1 MAEER
6 KRQHGGRTVTRRRFL
21 AGSGAAIAAAATG
34 GPLILV
40 PGKAKA
46 SEQLVVTSWG
56 GAYEEGI
63 KKVFAEPFTKET
75 GIPITTINNADLA
88 KVKAQVTSGAVEWDV
103 FDGIGPQITAGAK
116 NGYWEPV
123 DASIVD
129 RSDLVVP
136 GGDTFVGVYFYGG
149 GVCWDN
155 KRHPDGKH
163 PVDFKGFW
171 DVNAYPGPRA
181 LRARIPET
189 LEMALIADGVEPR
202 KLYPLDVERGF
213 RSLDRIKPHI
223 KKWVVPSPQTISL
236 VQDGEVNFSYTYI
249 SRVVG
254 AERAG
259 SPIGFSYKQTLNS
272 MEYFAV
278 VKGSKN
284 REAAMKFIA
293 FCLRPDRQA
302 AFADLLSF
310 TPIARKGYQL
320 ASPEGKK
327 HMADLES
334 PNNGIIDDQWWRDH
348 FDELTKRFTEWTI
361 T

>member
-1 MAEER
+1 MDDQQEQDVNQSR
-6 KRQHGGRTVTRRRFL
+6 SMSRRRFL
-21 AGSGAAIAAAATG
+21 GGSAAALAAAAG

-46 SEQLVVTSWG
+46 SEQLVLTSWG
-56 GAYEEGI
+56 GAYEAGI
-63 KKVFAEPFTKET
+63 TKVFAEPFTKET
-75 GIPITTINNADLA
+75 GIRITTVNNADLA

-116 NGYWEPV
+116 NGYWERV
-123 DASIVD
+123 DTSIID

-136 GGDTFVGVYFYGG
+136 GGETYVGLYFYGG
-149 GVCWDN
+149 GVCWDT
-155 KRHPDGKH
+155 KRHPDNKH

-171 DVNAYPGPRA
+171 DVKTFPGRRA

-189 LEMALIADGVEPR
+189 LEMALIADGVSPS

-213 RSLDRIKPHI
+213 KSLERIKPYI
-223 KKWVVPSPQTISL
+223 KKWVVASPQTVSI
-236 VQDGEVNFSYTYI
+236 VQDGEADFSYTYI
-249 SRVVG
+249 SRII
-254 AERAG
+254 AAQRAG
-259 SPIGFSYKQTLNS
+259 GSIGFSYQQTLNS

-284 REAAMKFIA
+284 RDAAMRFIA

-310 TPIARKGYQL
+310 TPIARKGYQM
-320 ASPEGKK
+320 ASAEGKK
-327 HMADLES
+327 HMADLTS
-334 PNNGIIDDQWWRDH
+334 PNNAIIDDQWWRDNY
-348 FDELTKRFTEWTI
+348 DALEKRFAEFMI
-361 T
+361 S